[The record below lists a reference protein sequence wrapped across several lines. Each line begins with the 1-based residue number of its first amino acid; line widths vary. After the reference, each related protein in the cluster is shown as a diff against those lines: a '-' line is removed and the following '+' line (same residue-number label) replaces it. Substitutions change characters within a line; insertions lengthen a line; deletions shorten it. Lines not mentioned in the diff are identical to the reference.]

1 MTNHGGRGGGCAN
14 WFILVLLAATAGVV
28 SSCLGPRP
36 ARVEEGAGATDSG
49 NTTLA
54 ARLFSEVYSIT
65 TILVKDC
72 REAGLVFCRR
82 IVVDFRQRGA
92 QEIRLPYNKVMKLQ
106 RQGLSDGGYDSY
118 FYKVSL
124 CACQRVMGM
133 TLICEDCLSM
143 DE

>member
-1 MTNHGGRGGGCAN
+1 M
-14 WFILVLLAATAGVV
+14 FILVLLAAAAGVV
-28 SSCLGPRP
+28 SCCLGPRP

-49 NTTLA
+49 NTTLVS
-54 ARLFSEVYSIT
+54 RLFSEVYSIT

-82 IVVDFRQRGA
+82 IVVDFGQRGA

-124 CACQRVMGM
+124 SARQRVM
-133 TLICEDCLSM
+133 DM
-143 DE
+143 DFNL

>member
-1 MTNHGGRGGGCAN
+1 MTNHGGGSGGCAN
-14 WFILVLLAATAGVV
+14 WFILVLLAAAAGVV

-36 ARVEEGAGATDSG
+36 SRVEEGAGATDSG
-49 NTTLA
+49 NTTVA
-54 ARLFSEVYSIT
+54 SKLFSEVYSIT

-124 CACQRVMGM
+124 CVHVSV
-133 TLICEDCLSM
+133 LWV
-143 DE
+143 